1 MNEPSRLCGAIPSE
15 LPGDVV
21 AYGRTPDF
29 TLETLPE
36 ALTSGHTTKPGVWGL
51 IHVLEGRLFYALEP
65 PHIGQIVLAAGETA
79 PIPPGIPHRVAFTE
93 CGRFFVEFHKRPRA
107 ASESDAAPSGTQ
119 RVPHVNAP
127 GLAVGL
133 DEALIRTVVE
143 YFYARVRADQELAP
157 LFEGIANWPAHL
169 ARMCDFWSSITLITG
184 AYKGDVI
191 GAHLSLPG
199 LTDRHFL
206 RWLEL
211 FGITTR
217 KHCTPEQAAVFS
229 SRALRMAE
237 SIKAARRRTA

>member
-1 MNEPSRLCGAIPSE
+1 MNEPSGLWTAIPSG
-15 LPGDVV
+15 LPDDVV

-36 ALTSGHTTKPGVWGL
+36 ALKSADTTKPGVWGL

-65 PHIGQIVLAAGETA
+65 PHTGHIVLTERETA
-79 PIPPGIPHRVAFTE
+79 PIPPEISHRVAFTE
-93 CGRFFVEFHKRPRA
+93 AGRFFVEFYKKPRKA
-107 ASESDAAPSGTQ
+107 GEMEAAPPASR

-127 GLAVGL
+127 GLAVGI
-133 DEALIRTVVE
+133 DEALIHTVVE
-143 YFYARVRADQELAP
+143 YFYARVRADEELAP
-157 LFEGIANWPAHL
+157 HFEGIANWPAHL
-169 ARMCDFWSSITLITG
+169 ARMRNFWSSITLITG

-199 LTDRHFL
+199 LADRHFV

-211 FGITTR
+211 FGFTLR

-229 SRALRMAE
+229 SRALKMAE
-237 SIKAARRRTA
+237 SIRAARARTA

>member
-1 MNEPSRLCGAIPSE
+1 MKEPSGLWRTIPSE
-15 LPGDVV
+15 LPDNVV

-29 TLETLPE
+29 SPENLPE
-36 ALTSGHTTKPGVWGL
+36 ALKSGHATKAGVWGL
-51 IHVLEGRLFYALEP
+51 LHVLEGRLFYTLEP
-65 PHIGQIVLAAGETA
+65 PHTGQMVVTEGETA
-79 PIPPGIPHRVAFTE
+79 PIPPEIPHRVAFTE
-93 CGRFFVEFHKRPRA
+93 TGRFFVKFYKVPRSAGESGVAPA
-107 ASESDAAPSGTQ
+107 ATQ

-127 GLAVGL
+127 GVAVGIN
-133 DEALIRTVVE
+133 EALIRTVVE
-143 YFYARVRADQELAP
+143 YFYARVRSDKELAP
-157 LFEGIANWPAHL
+157 LFGGIADWPAHL

-199 LTDRHFL
+199 LTDRHFH

-211 FGITTR
+211 FAITIR

-237 SIKAARRRTA
+237 SIRVARQRTA